1 MVAYTKSQQ
10 RKKEE
15 SKMLRGKGDKTKF
28 SGFGFERGKVVGFR
42 KGRRAQDVP

>member
-15 SKMLRGKGDKTKF
+15 SKRLREERGQVKF
-28 SGFGFERGKVVGFR
+28 IYLRFER
-42 KGRRAQDVP
+42 